1 MFQDCTYKCTTL
13 YMEYTTL
20 LVVLTARDDVWM
32 LEFISRTTHG
42 PTVTNYLRW
51 ASRGGSCV
59 VRVAFYG
66 GEDTCTARAVNGR
79 WALRAPARGWP
90 TQAALTQPT
99 ACRDMMNP
107 PPSRCGDAATTT
119 THRALAVSRF
129 YFPITPTN
137 STFLFVYKRRERE
150 LGAPRF
156 LSPPKGEDR
165 NSRERGREAEGKQ
178 GRIRNLAGG
187 AG

>member
-1 MFQDCTYKCTTL
+1 
-13 YMEYTTL
+13 
-20 LVVLTARDDVWM
+20 M
-32 LEFISRTTHG
+32 LEIEHLAYHPRANRAHKLPALGLAWRQLCSTRS
-42 PTVTNYLRW
+42 LLW
-51 ASRGGSCV
+51 RGGHL
-59 VRVAFYG
+59 YG
-66 GEDTCTARAVNGR
+66 ACSQWR
-79 WALRAPARGWP
+79 
-90 TQAALTQPT
+90 ALTQPT
-99 ACRDMMNP
+99 AGRDMMNP